1 MESKIPSEVRKLL
14 IQKLKEYRFMNDEL
28 ILIEEQLDSTPT
40 DKNYYI
46 KSKNK
51 ISRKT
56 ESLAIRLAE
65 NKKYQEIKTWKHCID
80 DLRID
85 YLNNHLYSKKNKVGR
100 PKLYDNPELKLKY
113 LDKRY
118 VECTGKKI
126 NNEIVFAQ
134 LQLEG
139 FDYSIIV
146 FKRMVDSFL
155 YDLYKE
161 AKLRNLI
168 KFE

>member
-56 ESLAIRLAE
+56 ESLAIRLVE
-65 NKKYQEIKTWKHCID
+65 NKKYQEIKLWKNCID
-80 DLRID
+80 NLFIKYD
-85 YLNNHLYSKKNKVGR
+85 KNSLKWKFIQR
-100 PKLYDNPELKLKY
+100 RYILYDTAIYKWDKTRKLKDNDIY
-113 LDKRY
+113 KDF
-118 VECTGKKI
+118 E
-126 NNEIVFAQ
+126 
-134 LQLEG
+134 LEG
-139 FDYSIIV
+139 INRSIRT
-146 FKRMVDSFL
+146 FKNLKESIL

-161 AKLRNLI
+161 ANKNSLI
-168 KFE
+168 KI

>member
-1 MESKIPSEVRKLL
+1 MEKIPSEIRKLL
-14 IQKLKEYRFMNDEL
+14 IKKLKDYKLMGQEL
-28 ILIEEQLDSTPT
+28 IDIEERLDSSPS
-40 DKNYYI
+40 DYNSSI

-51 ISRKT
+51 ISRRT
-56 ESLAIRLAE
+56 ENLAIKLAE
-65 NKKYQEIKTWKHCID
+65 DEKYQNIKAWKNCID

-85 YLNNHLYSKKNKVGR
+85 YFNNHLYSKKLKAGR

-113 LDKRY
+113 LNKRY
-118 VECTGKKI
+118 VEGTKKI
-126 NNEIVFAQ
+126 NNEMVFAQ

-139 FDYSIIV
+139 FNYSIIV
-146 FKRMVDSFL
+146 FKRMVDSLL

>member
-1 MESKIPSEVRKLL
+1 MESKIPSEIRKIL
-14 IQKLKEYRFMNDEL
+14 IQKLKDYKWMGQEL
-28 ILIEEQLDSTPT
+28 IDIEEELDSSPP
-40 DKNYYI
+40 DYNSNI

-56 ESLAIRLAE
+56 ENLAIKLAE
-65 NKKYQEIKTWKHCID
+65 DEKYQEIKAWKNCID

-85 YLNNHLYSKKNKVGR
+85 YLNNHLYQKKNKVGR

-113 LDKRY
+113 LNKRY
-118 VECTGKKI
+118 VEFTNKKI

-139 FDYSIIV
+139 FNYSIIV
-146 FKRMVDSFL
+146 FKRMVDSLL

>member
-28 ILIEEQLDSTPT
+28 ILIEEQLDSTPA

-65 NKKYQEIKTWKHCID
+65 NKKYQEIKAWKNCID
-80 DLRID
+80 NLFISYD
-85 YLNNHLYSKKNKVGR
+85 KNSLKWKFIQR
-100 PKLYDNPELKLKY
+100 RYILYDTVVYKWDKTRKLKDNDIY
-113 LDKRY
+113 RD
-118 VECTGKKI
+118 
-126 NNEIVFAQ
+126 

-139 FDYSIIV
+139 IDKDKRTFLRLKDNII
-146 FKRMVDSFL
+146 

-161 AKLRNLI
+161 AIKNNLI
-168 KFE
+168 KF

>member
-28 ILIEEQLDSTPT
+28 ILIEEQLDSTPA

-65 NKKYQEIKTWKHCID
+65 NKKYQEIKAWKNCID
-80 DLRID
+80 NLFINYDKDSLKWKFIQRRYI
-85 YLNNHLYSKKNKVGR
+85 
-100 PKLYDNPELKLKY
+100 LYDTVVYKWDKTRKLKDNDIY
-113 LDKRY
+113 KDF
-118 VECTGKKI
+118 E
-126 NNEIVFAQ
+126 
-134 LQLEG
+134 LEG
-139 FDYSIIV
+139 INRSIRT
-146 FKRMVDSFL
+146 FKNLKESIL

-161 AKLRNLI
+161 ANKNSLI
-168 KFE
+168 KI

>member
-1 MESKIPSEVRKLL
+1 MESKIPSEIRKLL

-28 ILIEEQLDSTPT
+28 ILIEEQLDSTLA

-65 NKKYQEIKTWKHCID
+65 NKKYQEIKAWKNCLDNLFINYDKNSLKWKFIQRRYILCDAVAYKWDKTRNLKDID
-80 DLRID
+80 IYKD
-85 YLNNHLYSKKNKVGR
+85 
-100 PKLYDNPELKLKY
+100 
-113 LDKRY
+113 
-118 VECTGKKI
+118 
-126 NNEIVFAQ
+126 F
-134 LQLEG
+134 QLEG
-139 FDYSIIV
+139 INRDEKTFRRLKNDI
-146 FKRMVDSFL
+146 L

-161 AKLRNLI
+161 ANKNNLI
-168 KFE
+168 NL

>member
-51 ISRKT
+51 VSRKT
-56 ESLAIRLAE
+56 ESLAIRLVE
-65 NKKYQEIKTWKHCID
+65 NKKYQEIKAWKNCID
-80 DLRID
+80 NLFIKYD
-85 YLNNHLYSKKNKVGR
+85 KNSLKWKFIQR
-100 PKLYDNPELKLKY
+100 RYILYDTVVYKWDKTRKLKDNDIY
-113 LDKRY
+113 RD
-118 VECTGKKI
+118 
-126 NNEIVFAQ
+126 

-139 FDYSIIV
+139 IDKDKRTFLRLKDNII
-146 FKRMVDSFL
+146 

-161 AKLRNLI
+161 AIKNNLI
-168 KFE
+168 KF

>member
-28 ILIEEQLDSTPT
+28 ILIEEQLDSTPA

-65 NKKYQEIKTWKHCID
+65 NKKYQEIKAWKNCID
-80 DLRID
+80 NLFISYD
-85 YLNNHLYSKKNKVGR
+85 KNSLKWKFIQR
-100 PKLYDNPELKLKY
+100 RYILYDTVVYKWDKTRKLKDNDIY
-113 LDKRY
+113 KDF
-118 VECTGKKI
+118 E
-126 NNEIVFAQ
+126 
-134 LQLEG
+134 LEG
-139 FDYSIIV
+139 INRSIRT
-146 FKRMVDSFL
+146 FKNLKESIL

-161 AKLRNLI
+161 ANKNSLI
-168 KFE
+168 KI

>member
-1 MESKIPSEVRKLL
+1 MERKIPSEVRKLL

-56 ESLAIRLAE
+56 ESLAIRLVE
-65 NKKYQEIKTWKHCID
+65 NKKYQEIKLWKNCID
-80 DLRID
+80 NLFIKYD
-85 YLNNHLYSKKNKVGR
+85 KNSLKWKFIQR
-100 PKLYDNPELKLKY
+100 RYILYDTAIYKWDKTRKLKDNDIY
-113 LDKRY
+113 KDF
-118 VECTGKKI
+118 E
-126 NNEIVFAQ
+126 
-134 LQLEG
+134 LEG
-139 FDYSIIV
+139 INRSIRT
-146 FKRMVDSFL
+146 FKNLKESIL

-161 AKLRNLI
+161 ANKNSLI
-168 KFE
+168 KI